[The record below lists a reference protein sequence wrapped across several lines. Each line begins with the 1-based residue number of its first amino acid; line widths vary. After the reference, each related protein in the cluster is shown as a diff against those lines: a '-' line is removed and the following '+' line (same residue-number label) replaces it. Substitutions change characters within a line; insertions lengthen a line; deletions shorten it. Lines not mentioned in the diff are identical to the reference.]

1 MKLIVGLGNP
11 GLEYERTR
19 HNAGFMAVDRAARR
33 FAPGGVVR
41 SKFNAALLDAT
52 IGGERCVLCKPL
64 GFMNRSGEAVA
75 QTLNFYKMS
84 AQADLL
90 VLVDEWQLPLG
101 AIRIREGGGDGGHN
115 GLTDVERALGT
126 QAYPRLRIGIEPPP
140 PGYENPAHWVLG
152 RFTDEQAKALEPALD
167 KAVEAV
173 ECFVAKGLATAM
185 NRYNTKHAAV
195 PRPPGASAADASSPP
210 LSPPVSRPLSIPAP
224 GKPPDR
230 GTTT

>member
-64 GFMNRSGEAVA
+64 GYMNRSGESVA

-101 AIRIREGGGDGGHN
+101 CIRIREGGGDGGHN

-126 QAYPRLRIGIEPPP
+126 QGYPRLRIGIDSPP
-140 PGYENPAHWVLG
+140 PGYENPADWVLG

-167 KAVEAV
+167 RAVEAV
-173 ECFVAKGLATAM
+173 ECFATKGLMAAM
-185 NRYNTKHAAV
+185 NRFNTK
-195 PRPPGASAADASSPP
+195 SSPP
-210 LSPPVSRPLSIPAP
+210 LSPVARPPGAAGSLPPPSPPRSPP
-224 GKPPDR
+224 GKPPEP
-230 GTTT
+230 GTKASP

>member
-11 GLEYERTR
+11 GSEYERTR

-64 GFMNRSGEAVA
+64 GFMNRSGESVA

-126 QAYPRLRIGIEPPP
+126 QAYPRLRIGIEQPP
-140 PGYENPAHWVLG
+140 PGYENPADWVLG

-173 ECFVAKGLATAM
+173 ECFVTKGLATAM
-185 NRYNTKHAAV
+185 NRFNTKPAPASPPAPV
-195 PRPPGASAADASSPP
+195 KPPGESASRPSSPP
-210 LSPPVSRPLSIPAP
+210 PQP

-230 GTTT
+230 GTIT